1 MTKKLI
7 INAENPNGILVDMTA
22 EEETQRVSEDNG
34 EAKALAFKNKMDK
47 LAVDQKAGY
56 DKLIELGLTGDQV
69 TALTGY
75 TPPTE

>member
-56 DKLIELGLTGDQV
+56 DKLIELGLTADQI

-75 TPPTE
+75 TPPAE

>member
-7 INAENPNGILVDMTA
+7 INPENPNGILVDMTA

-56 DKLIELGLTGDQV
+56 DKLIELGLTADQI

-75 TPPTE
+75 TPPAE